1 MGLLLSENAKQAILA
16 IRLVAEANSLNG
28 TEAWHAPSFPPS
40 QTPPPP
46 PSISASTQQA
56 THVVSSY
63 WMPEI
68 VEDTY

>member
-1 MGLLLSENAKQAILA
+1 MGLLPSENAKQAILA

-40 QTPPPP
+40 QTPPL